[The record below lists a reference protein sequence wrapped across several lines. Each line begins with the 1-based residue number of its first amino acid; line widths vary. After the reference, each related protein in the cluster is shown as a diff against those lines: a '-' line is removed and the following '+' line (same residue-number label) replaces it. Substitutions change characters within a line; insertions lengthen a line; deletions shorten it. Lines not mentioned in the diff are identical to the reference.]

1 MKKDFW
7 ETFSDF
13 AFYIIKSML
22 ILLPCFINK
31 VIALEL
37 WICGSIIIGY
47 TWTSMMYIHI
57 KLIKILTVGNK

>member
-1 MKKDFW
+1 MKKDFLGKIC
-7 ETFSDF
+7 DF
-13 AFYIIKSML
+13 VFYIIMSML

-47 TWTSMMYIHI
+47 TWASMKYIHI
-57 KLIKILTVGNK
+57 KLNKILKEGNI

>member
-7 ETFSDF
+7 ETFCDF

-47 TWTSMMYIHI
+47 TWTSMKYIHI
-57 KLIKILTVGNK
+57 KLNKILKEGNK